1 MAQKSK
7 GQKKIEELKKE
18 EELLQSALKDQVGC
32 TDTLQGNLRN
42 VQTQLKRLRQQVSE
56 HQKGPIWALCVDL
69 FEYKSSTLGAAFFT
83 NCQYWAC

>member
-1 MAQKSK
+1 LQIEEITRRGKVMAQKSK

-56 HQKGPIWALCVDL
+56 HQKGPI
-69 FEYKSSTLGAAFFT
+69 
-83 NCQYWAC
+83 